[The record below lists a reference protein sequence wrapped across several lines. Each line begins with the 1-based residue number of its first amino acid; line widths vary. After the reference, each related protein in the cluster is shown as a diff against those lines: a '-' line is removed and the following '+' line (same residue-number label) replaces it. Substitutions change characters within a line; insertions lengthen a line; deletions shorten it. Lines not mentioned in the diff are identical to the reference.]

1 MITAVLF
8 WIFLLCCAAMFIIYG
23 QMIERVFITFV
34 FAAVCVTFIGY
45 QYSGMGNI
53 SAIVIASDILL
64 LAACLVI
71 LVISDRYWPIWF
83 AGFHSNTIA
92 THAAALLFPDMV
104 PSLFLNLA
112 GAWALPALGTS
123 AYGVVLDY
131 RTRQSS
137 TAGVAPGMR
146 SIDTPGV

>member
-8 WIFLLCCAAMFIIYG
+8 WIFLLCCAAIFVIYG
-23 QMIERVFITFV
+23 QTIERVFIALV
-34 FAAVCVTFIGY
+34 FAASCITFIGY
-45 QYSGMGNI
+45 QYSGMGNL
-53 SAIVIASDILL
+53 SAVVIVSDILL
-64 LAACLVI
+64 LVGCLVI
-71 LVISDRYWPIWF
+71 LAISDRYWPIWF

-131 RTRQSS
+131 RARQSS
-137 TAGVAPGMR
+137 TQGNAPGIR
-146 SIDTPGV
+146 SFDAPGG